1 MKPAKLLASLSLCT
15 VVVCASVVRA
25 DEGEEAVIAAL
36 ETFATHLNDGEW
48 DDALAMYAE
57 DERFYWIERGRV
69 AYPSR
74 QVLAQAFLG
83 LGEVIEDSSIELSDH
98 RVTMLPGG
106 YAYAS
111 AHAQQRMAFGDGQA
125 IEFAGVMSILL
136 VETPDGWRFLS
147 GHTSMEPPP
156 GQ

>member
-1 MKPAKLLASLSLCT
+1 MTLRRLLLATLAVAL
-15 VVVCASVVRA
+15 VAIGNARA
-25 DEGEEAVIAAL
+25 DDGEEAVVAAL
-36 ETFATHLNDGEW
+36 ETFAAHLNAGEW
-48 DDALAMYAE
+48 DAALAMYAE

-74 QVLAQAFLG
+74 EVLAQAFLG
-83 LGEVIEDSSIELSDH
+83 LGEAIEDSSIELSDH

-111 AHAQQRMAFGDGQA
+111 AGASQQMTFAGGQA
-125 IEFAGVMSILL
+125 IAFSGVMSILL
-136 VETPDGWRFLS
+136 VDTPNGWRFLS

>member
-1 MKPAKLLASLSLCT
+1 MMLDRLMRSLVL
-15 VVVCASVVRA
+15 VVLILSAAGARA
-25 DEGEEAVIAAL
+25 DEGEEAVVAAL
-36 ETFATHLNDGEW
+36 ETFAAHLNAGEW
-48 DDALAMYAE
+48 DAALAMYAV

-74 QVLAQAFLG
+74 EVLAEAFLG
-83 LGEVIEDSSIELSDH
+83 LGEAIEDSSIALSEH
-98 RVTMLPGG
+98 RVLMLPGG

-125 IEFAGVMSILL
+125 VEFAGAMSILL
-136 VETPDGWRFLS
+136 VETPDGWRFLA